1 MAIDDLLDE
10 HEQSERVRTWLRQ
23 NGAGILGGVVLA
35 LALIGGWQWWQK
47 QQLGKLA
54 EANSRYEAVSRSLQ
68 SKDLDEAA
76 REVAALEGGKAGIYA
91 DLAALELAKAQVEA
105 GKYDDAIKTLRGL
118 KVEGEFKTL
127 IDQRIARLLVETGK
141 PEEALSQLGDA
152 EDSAGLEIRGD
163 ALVAQDKRE
172 QARDLYKQSLGKL
185 DVAAPQRRLLEIKL
199 MDVGGSVADP
209 AAENI

>member
-76 REVAALEGGKAGIYA
+76 KEVAALEGGKAGIYA

-141 PEEALSQLGDA
+141 PEEALSLLGDA

>member
-76 REVAALEGGKAGIYA
+76 KEVAALEGGKAGIYA

-105 GKYDDAIKTLRGL
+105 GKYDDAIRTLLGL

-141 PEEALSQLGDA
+141 PEEALSLLGDA

>member
-76 REVAALEGGKAGIYA
+76 KEVAALEGGQAGIYA

-141 PEEALSQLGDA
+141 PEEALSLLGDA

>member
-10 HEQSERVRTWLRQ
+10 HEQSERVRAWLRQ

-76 REVAALEGGKAGIYA
+76 KEVAALEGGQAGIYA

-127 IDQRIARLLVETGK
+127 IDQRVARLLVETGK
-141 PEEALSQLGDA
+141 PEEALSLLGDA

-199 MDVGGSVADP
+199 MDVGSSVADP

>member
-1 MAIDDLLDE
+1 MAINDLLDE

-141 PEEALSQLGDA
+141 PEEALSLLGDT

>member
-10 HEQSERVRTWLRQ
+10 HEQSERVRSWLRQ
-23 NGAGILGGVVLA
+23 NGVGIFGGVILA
-35 LALIGGWQWWQK
+35 LAVISGWQWWQK
-47 QQLGKLA
+47 QQVGKLV

-76 REVAALEGGKAGIYA
+76 KEVAALEGGKTGIYA
-91 DLAALELAKAQVEA
+91 ELAALELAKAQVEA
-105 GKYDDAIKTLRGL
+105 GKHEDAIKTLRAL

-127 IDQRIARLLVETGK
+127 IDQRIARLLIEAGK
-141 PEEALSQLGDA
+141 PDEALSLLGNA
-152 EDSAGLEIRGD
+152 EDSASLEIRGD

-172 QARDLYKQSLGKL
+172 QARDLYTQSLGKL

-199 MDVGGSVADP
+199 MDAGGSVADP
-209 AAENI
+209 AAEKI

>member
-10 HEQSERVRTWLRQ
+10 HEQSERVRAWLRQ

-76 REVAALEGGKAGIYA
+76 KEVAALEGGQAGIYA

-141 PEEALSQLGDA
+141 PEEALSLLGDA